1 MRYVYIVRCSDDT
14 LYTGIAKDLDN
25 RIYDHN
31 NSKIGAKYTKS
42 RRPVFLVWHKK
53 TINRITASREEFRI
67 KHMGKQKK
75 ELLVSSLK
83 SNKKYTKS
91 T

>member
-31 NSKIGAKYTKS
+31 NSKIWAKYTKS

-67 KHMGKQKK
+67 KHMWKQKK

-83 SNKKYTKS
+83 SHKKYTKS